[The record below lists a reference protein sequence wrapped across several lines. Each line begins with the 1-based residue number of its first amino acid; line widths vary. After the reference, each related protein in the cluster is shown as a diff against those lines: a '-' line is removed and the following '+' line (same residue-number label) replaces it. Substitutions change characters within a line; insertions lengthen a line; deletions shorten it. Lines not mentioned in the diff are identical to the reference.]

1 MKKAKS
7 VTKIFSLSVAIA
19 MILVFASCGNK
30 TGGNTAIQTDSNMA
44 KALTPSATSNDE
56 TVARNLATFDTLDF
70 NVFSR
75 RDWDRFHE
83 SHDKNIKVHFP
94 DGHTTEGLDV
104 HIKEMDAMF
113 VYAPDTRI
121 TAHPIKIGSGN
132 ITAVTGIMEGTF
144 TKPMPLGN
152 GKSIPP
158 TGKAFKVPMATFGVW
173 KNGVMVEE
181 YLYWDNK
188 TYMQQMGIGQ

>member
-1 MKKAKS
+1 MKNLK
-7 VTKIFSLSVAIA
+7 FSLHPAIVLECILLAFTSCKNQSNGNSGA
-19 MILVFASCGNK
+19 MQAN
-30 TGGNTAIQTDSNMA
+30 NDSMQNVS
-44 KALTPSATSNDE
+44 KATNGEDATVKE
-56 TVARNLATFDTLDF
+56 NLAKFDTLDF

-75 RDWDRFHE
+75 RDWARFHE
-83 SHDKNIKVHFP
+83 SHDKNIKVYFP
-94 DGHTTEGLDV
+94 DGHMTQGLDV
-104 HIKEMDAMF
+104 HIKDMDAMF

-158 TGKAFKVPMATFGVW
+158 TGKAFKLPMATFGVW

>member
-1 MKKAKS
+1 MKRKITVAK
-7 VTKIFSLSVAIA
+7 F
-19 MILVFASCGNK
+19 LVFWLANAALLTITACSNNSGNK
-30 TGGNTAIQTDSNMA
+30 TTG
-44 KALTPSATSNDE
+44 KADSATENAPATSSGINDQ
-56 TVARNLATFDTLDF
+56 TVAENLAKFDTLDF

-75 RDWDRFHE
+75 RNWARFHE
-83 SHDKNIKVHFP
+83 SHDKNIKVFFP

-104 HIKEMDAMF
+104 HIKDMDAMF

-144 TKPMPLGN
+144 TKPMPIGS
-152 GKSIPP
+152 GKFIQP
-158 TGKAFKVPMATFGVW
+158 TGKAFKIPMSTFGVW

-181 YLYWDNK
+181 HLYWDNK